1 MRNENDQSRRCRR
14 GDALASIN
22 TELKITPALESL
34 WTTYAAA
41 ARDSANATLPHCT
54 TLKSLRGNA
63 SIALP
68 DRLEQN
74 EKLMAAQLNALHA
87 VNAALKPLYSALSD
101 SQKKS
106 ADHQLVLS
114 PTGML

>member
-1 MRNENDQSRRCRR
+1 VDNLRRC
-14 GDALASIN
+14 
-22 TELKITPALESL
+22 
-34 WTTYAAA
+34 
-41 ARDSANATLPHCT
+41 ARDSANPTLPHCT

-74 EKLMAAQLNALHA
+74 
-87 VNAALKPLYSALSD
+87 
-101 SQKKS
+101 KS